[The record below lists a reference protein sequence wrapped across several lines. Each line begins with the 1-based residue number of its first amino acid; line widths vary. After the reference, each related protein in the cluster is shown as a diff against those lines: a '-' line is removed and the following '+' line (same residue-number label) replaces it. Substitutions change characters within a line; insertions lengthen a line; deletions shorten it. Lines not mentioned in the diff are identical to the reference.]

1 MALRDERGGIV
12 KWLIGLVI
20 LGVVLFDA
28 GSIIVNIFSLDS
40 TADQIAN
47 EVSNVSRLDAINN
60 PTILEQRAAALAKD
74 EHSKLATFSVGTDG
88 IIRLTLKR
96 RAHTLI
102 VGRIGAI
109 KDWAKA
115 TGSGRAATD

>member
-102 VGRIGAI
+102 VGRISAI